1 MKALVPIVALVI
13 LALTTVACSQ
23 PAPAETAYPTY
34 TPYPTLTALP
44 TYTPYPAPT
53 ALPTHTPYP
62 TYTPYPTLEPLPT
75 HTPYPTY
82 TPYPTPA
89 PAAKSVPAPTN
100 TPQPV
105 QPGRT
110 LDDAVEAGGVL
121 QGSNGTEIVAVS
133 INPNA
138 WAWIEDNSS
147 WIDFVGPPDEGKR
160 YYMVTV
166 EISYIS
172 GVGTLEV
179 DEYDFNLIGS
189 SRFVYDT
196 HCVTDLHEE
205 LSGEVF
211 LGGKAQGNVC
221 FEVPEEESGFVLIH
235 EPGNARS
242 RRYLKLE

>member
-1 MKALVPIVALVI
+1 MKVLVSIVALVI
-13 LALTTVACSQ
+13 LALAAAACTQ
-23 PAPAETAYPTY
+23 PAPAENAYPTY
-34 TPYPTLTALP
+34 TPYPTL
-44 TYTPYPAPT
+44 T

-75 HTPYPTY
+75 Y
-82 TPYPTPA
+82 TPYPTPI
-89 PAAKSVPAPTN
+89 PAAKSVPTPTN
-100 TPQPV
+100 PPDPA
-105 QPGRT
+105 QPGRD
-110 LDDAVEAGGVL
+110 LDEAVEAGGVL
-121 QGSNGTEIVAVS
+121 QGSNGTEIVVLS
-133 INPNA
+133 INPTA
-138 WAWIEDNSS
+138 WAWIADVSPS
-147 WIDFVGPPDEGKR
+147 IDLNGGQYYLGFVDPPDEGKQ

-172 GVGTLEV
+172 GVGTLDV
-179 DEYDFNLIGS
+179 DEYDFKLTGS

-196 HCVTDLHEE
+196 HCVGDLPEE

-221 FEVPEEESGFVLIH
+221 FEVPEDESGFVLIH

>member
-1 MKALVPIVALVI
+1 MKALVSIVALVI
-13 LALTTVACSQ
+13 LALTTVACTQ
-23 PAPAETAYPTY
+23 PAPAANAYPTY

-44 TYTPYPAPT
+44 TYTPYP
-53 ALPTHTPYP
+53 
-62 TYTPYPTLEPLPT
+62 PLPT

-82 TPYPTPA
+82 TPYPTPTL
-89 PAAKSVPAPTN
+89 AAKSVPVPTD

-105 QPGRT
+105 QPGRD

-138 WAWIEDNSS
+138 WAWIADESPS
-147 WIDFVGPPDEGKR
+147 IDINGGEYFLGFVDPPDEGKR

-166 EISYIS
+166 EIAYIS
-172 GVGTLEV
+172 GVGTLDV

-189 SRFVYDT
+189 SRFVYDR

>member
-13 LALTTVACSQ
+13 LALATVACTQ
-23 PAPAETAYPTY
+23 PAPAA
-34 TPYPTLTALP
+34 
-44 TYTPYPAPT
+44 T

-105 QPGRT
+105 QPGRS

-121 QGSNGTEIVAVS
+121 QGSNGTEIAVLS
-133 INPNA
+133 INPTA
-138 WAWIEDNSS
+138 WDWIADVSPS
-147 WIDFVGPPDEGKR
+147 IDLNGGEYYLGFVGPPDEGKQ

-166 EISYIS
+166 EISYLS
-172 GVGTLEV
+172 GVGTLDV
-179 DEYDFNLIGS
+179 DEYDFKLTGS

-196 HCVTDLHEE
+196 HCVGDLPEE

-221 FEVPEEESGFVLIH
+221 FEVPAEESGFVLIH